1 MAGFDDGFQ
10 VAIKQLRFKGVVRI
24 GFITQAAD
32 VISDVIRATEQRN
45 NLVHRMH
52 TKAIK
57 RAILRQPRFGFCH
70 RAVIVKMAFHFNNL
84 SQLATFN
91 RFFRCQ
97 EAGVKA
103 TILIRRD
110 GQPFAFRQRKQL
122 LRLGKRRGERF
133 FDQHIF
139 PGFQR
144 AFRVVKVAVGVGTDH
159 HQLHLRII

>member
-1 MAGFDDGFQ
+1 
-10 VAIKQLRFKGVVRI
+10 
-24 GFITQAAD
+24 
-32 VISDVIRATEQRN
+32 
-45 NLVHRMH
+45 
-52 TKAIK
+52 
-57 RAILRQPRFGFCH
+57 
-70 RAVIVKMAFHFNNL
+70 MAFHFNNL

-133 FDQHIF
+133 RPAHF

-144 AFRVVKVAVGVGTDH
+144 AFRVLEMAVRVGADNN
-159 HQLHLRII
+159 QLNIGIV

>member
-1 MAGFDDGFQ
+1 SLFLLSCFFLPDPPPTLLYPLSLHDALP
-10 VAIKQLRFKGVVRI
+10 I
-24 GFITQAAD
+24 
-32 VISDVIRATEQRN
+32 
-45 NLVHRMH
+45 
-52 TKAIK
+52 
-57 RAILRQPRFGFCH
+57 
-70 RAVIVKMAFHFNNL
+70 FNNL

-133 FDQHIF
+133 FRSEEHTSELQSRFDLVC
-139 PGFQR
+139 R
-144 AFRVVKVAVGVGTDH
+144 LLLEKKKTDR
-159 HQLHLRII
+159 LH

>member
-1 MAGFDDGFQ
+1 
-10 VAIKQLRFKGVVRI
+10 
-24 GFITQAAD
+24 
-32 VISDVIRATEQRN
+32 
-45 NLVHRMH
+45 MH

-122 LRLGKRRGERF
+122 FRLRKCRSERF

-144 AFRVVKVAVGVGTDH
+144 AFRVLEMAVRVGADNN
-159 HQLHLRII
+159 QLNIGIV